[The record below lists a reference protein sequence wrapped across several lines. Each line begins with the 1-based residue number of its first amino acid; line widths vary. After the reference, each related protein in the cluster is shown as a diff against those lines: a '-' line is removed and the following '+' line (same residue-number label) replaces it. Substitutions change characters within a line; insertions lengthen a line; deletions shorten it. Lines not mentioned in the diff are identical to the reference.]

1 MQHTILLAE
10 DDEDIVGLIKLY
22 LEKEG
27 FTVLWARDG
36 VEAVDVFESHSVDLA
51 LVDIMMP
58 RMNGYELTKKIRESS
73 SIPIIILS
81 AAQLDS
87 NKIMGLNLGADDY
100 LVKPFNPLELIARIN
115 ANLRRAYS
123 LAAQPQQQAQ
133 DDGKI
138 TVGDLV
144 LDTHLLTL
152 QKNGVPIQL
161 TATEYKILIMLMKSP
176 GRVFTKMQIYEE
188 VNGEYLATDD
198 NTMMVH
204 ISNLRDK
211 IEDDPKTPKYIKT
224 VRGLGYKIENL

>member
-36 VEAVDVFESHSVDLA
+36 VEAVDVFSSHHVDLA

-58 RMNGYELTKKIRESS
+58 RMNGYELTKKIRETS

-87 NKIMGLNLGADDY
+87 NKIMGLNMGADDY

-123 LAAQPQQQAQ
+123 LATPNVSQ

-161 TATEYKILIMLMKSP
+161 TATEYKILIMLM
-176 GRVFTKMQIYEE
+176 
-188 VNGEYLATDD
+188 
-198 NTMMVH
+198 
-204 ISNLRDK
+204 
-211 IEDDPKTPKYIKT
+211 
-224 VRGLGYKIENL
+224 